1 MSDLSR
7 VHVHVGGVVAGHV
20 EAKRVVSGGGARLC
34 RFSQPRSS
42 VGEPHL
48 DRERN
53 GEKEIDI

>member
-1 MSDLSR
+1 M
-7 VHVHVGGVVAGHV
+7 HVGGVVAGHV

-53 GEKEIDI
+53 GEKEIDV

>member
-34 RFSQPRSS
+34 RFSQPRSP

-48 DRERN
+48 ERN
-53 GEKEIDI
+53 GEKEIDV